1 MKRRKY
7 VIGILLCVTA
17 LLQAQNSVKPFDEFF
32 VAGMN
37 KIDGVFPVYVAEKE
51 IYLEIPEK
59 YIGREIEVSGQID
72 RGFDLLNRPVDGLG
86 VVRIVSPDKGAIC
99 FQKPFYTER
108 ILDEKS
114 AYRQSFSLSNIQPAG
129 KSYPVVAY
137 SKEQGAIIR
146 ITDYLMTADDW
157 FSYNY
162 SFIRSLVPEMSAI
175 MKVHPFEEGVSFTV
189 RRYHGAEAERYMLSS
204 SIVVLPE
211 GSMPLEVT
219 CAVRLLPLKRDQIR
233 LADRRLPYRTL
244 SFKDYSQ
251 DPYCMVE
258 DSLILRWDMSKPLTF
273 YVDTLFP
280 KEYFQAVRKGV
291 EAWNMAFRKAGIHD
305 ALRVKYADRKIIPA
319 EQRAFI
325 SYDLRM
331 PGVKSD
337 FICHPRTGEILSC
350 RLNIGHGFLKDR
362 LDDYLLSCGA
372 SDPRI
377 LADRYSKEV
386 EKELLQN
393 EITEEIGSLLGLRRG
408 ESKSSCGKTLKVGDD
423 DCQAIYFGYHPFK
436 GDQNCYV
443 EREKLRQ
450 WIEHH
455 LPDRIRLFRSSEG
468 GNPNTGFG
476 FSEDY
481 AIKISDLQT
490 VVSRLDKIVYKGKI
504 YDKGSSL
511 VDIYRKAIR
520 LYGSYLMEIAKVV
533 GSSQPTDAQRQ
544 AMLNLDNS
552 LFHPA
557 KKMECVY
564 VKENLLGTRNSLL
577 YPELTKLFKQL
588 LSVKTISALRLQA
601 LQSDQKGYDDI
612 DFFRDLYKGLFN
624 DFNPQSTVSYEQMD
638 IQLICLEAWLD
649 VIQEDAEHN
658 SVTKRLKDELYSL
671 HDRLE
676 KLSLVHPQKEVRD
689 LYHLLLGR
697 MNQYFRVV
705 P

>member
-1 MKRRKY
+1 M
-7 VIGILLCVTA
+7 IGILLCVTA
-17 LLQAQNSVKPFDEFF
+17 LLQAQDSVKSFDEFF
-32 VAGMN
+32 VAGMD

-86 VVRIVSPDKGAIC
+86 VVRIISPDKATIC

-114 AYRQSFSLSNIQPAG
+114 TYQQSFSLSNMQPAG

-146 ITDYLMTADDW
+146 ITEYLMTGDDW
-157 FSYNY
+157 FSYND
-162 SFIRSLVPEMSAI
+162 SFIRSLVPELSEI
-175 MKVHPFEEGVSFTV
+175 MKIHPFKEGVSFTV
-189 RRYHGAEAERYMLSS
+189 RRYHGVEAERYMLSS
-204 SIVVLPE
+204 SAVLLPE

-219 CAVRLLPLKRDQIR
+219 CAVRLLPLKKDQIR
-233 LADRRLPYRTL
+233 LADYRIPYRTL

-251 DPYCMVE
+251 NPYCMVE
-258 DSLILRWDMSKPLTF
+258 DSLILRWDMSQPLTF

-280 KEYFQAVRKGV
+280 KEYFQAVKEGV
-291 EAWNMAFRKAGIHD
+291 EAWNTAFHKAGIHD
-305 ALRVKYADRKIIPA
+305 ALQVRYADRKIIPA

-325 SYDLRM
+325 SYDLRI
-331 PGVKSD
+331 PGIKSD

-350 RLNIGHGFLKDR
+350 RLNIGHGFLKGK

-372 SDPRI
+372 SDSRI

-393 EITEEIGSLLGLRRG
+393 EITEEIGYLLGLRRSL
-408 ESKSSCGKTLKVGDD
+408 SKSSCGKTLKVGDD
-423 DCQAIYFGYHPFK
+423 DCRTIYFGYHPFK
-436 GDQNCYV
+436 GDQNCYD

-450 WIEHH
+450 WIDHN
-455 LPDRIRLFRSSEG
+455 LPDHIRLFQPSGKENSDSSF
-468 GNPNTGFG
+468 P
-476 FSEDY
+476 EDY
-481 AIKISDLQT
+481 TVKISDLQT
-490 VVSRLDKIVYKGKI
+490 VVSRLDKIVYKGKK

-511 VDIYRKAIR
+511 TDIYRKAIR
-520 LYGSYLMEIAKVV
+520 LYGSYLMEMAKVV
-533 GSSQPTDAQRQ
+533 GSSQPADAQRQ
-544 AMLNLDNS
+544 AMFDLDNY
-552 LFHPA
+552 LFHSV
-557 KKMECVY
+557 KKMECTY
-564 VKENLLGTRNSLL
+564 VKENLLETRNNLL
-577 YPELTKLFKQL
+577 YPELAKLFKQL

-601 LQSDQKGYDDI
+601 LQSDRKGYDDI

-624 DFNPQSTVSYEQMD
+624 GFDPQSAVSYEQMD

-649 VIQEDAEHN
+649 IMQEATEHN
-658 SVTKRLKDELYSL
+658 SIKKRLTNELHSL

-676 KLSLVHPQKEVRD
+676 ELSTIHSQKEVRD
-689 LYHLLLGR
+689 MYILLLRR
-697 MNQYFRVV
+697 MDQYFRVV
-705 P
+705 S

>member
-1 MKRRKY
+1 M
-7 VIGILLCVTA
+7 IGILLCVTA
-17 LLQAQNSVKPFDEFF
+17 LLQAQDSVKSFDEFF
-32 VAGMN
+32 VAGMD

-86 VVRIVSPDKGAIC
+86 VVRIISPDKATIC

-114 AYRQSFSLSNIQPAG
+114 TYQQSFSLSNMQPAG

-146 ITDYLMTADDW
+146 ITEYLMTGDDW
-157 FSYNY
+157 FSYND
-162 SFIRSLVPEMSAI
+162 SFIRSLVPELSEI
-175 MKVHPFEEGVSFTV
+175 MKIHPFKEGVSFTV
-189 RRYHGAEAERYMLSS
+189 RRYHGVEAERYMLSS
-204 SIVVLPE
+204 SAIILPE

-219 CAVRLLPLKRDQIR
+219 CAVRLLPLKKDQIR
-233 LADRRLPYRTL
+233 LADYRIPYRTL

-251 DPYCMVE
+251 NPYCMVE
-258 DSLILRWDMSKPLTF
+258 DSLILRWDMSQPLTF

-280 KEYFQAVRKGV
+280 KEYFQAVKEGV
-291 EAWNMAFRKAGIHD
+291 EAWNTAFHKAGIHD
-305 ALRVKYADRKIIPA
+305 ALQVRYADRKIIPA

-325 SYDLRM
+325 SYDLRI
-331 PGVKSD
+331 PGIKSD

-350 RLNIGHGFLKDR
+350 RLNIGHGFLKGK

-372 SDPRI
+372 SDSRI

-393 EITEEIGSLLGLRRG
+393 EITEEIGYLLCLRRSL
-408 ESKSSCGKTLKVGDD
+408 SKSSCGKTLKVGDD
-423 DCQAIYFGYHPFK
+423 DCRTIYFGYHPFN
-436 GDQNCYV
+436 GDQNCYD

-450 WIEHH
+450 WIEHN
-455 LPDRIRLFRSSEG
+455 LPDHIRLFQPSGKENSNSSF
-468 GNPNTGFG
+468 P
-476 FSEDY
+476 EDY
-481 AIKISDLQT
+481 TVKISDLQT
-490 VVSRLDKIVYKGKI
+490 VVSRLDKIVYKGKK

-511 VDIYRKAIR
+511 TDIYRKAIR
-520 LYGSYLMEIAKVV
+520 LYGSYLMEMAKVV
-533 GSSQPTDAQRQ
+533 GSSQPADAQRQ
-544 AMLNLDNS
+544 AILDLDNW
-552 LFHPA
+552 LFHPV
-557 KKMECVY
+557 KKMECTY
-564 VKENLLGTRNSLL
+564 VKENLLETRNNLL
-577 YPELTKLFKQL
+577 YPELAKLFKQL

-601 LQSDQKGYDDI
+601 LQSDRKGYDDI

-624 DFNPQSTVSYEQMD
+624 GFDPQSAVSYEQMD

-649 VIQEDAEHN
+649 IMQEATEHN
-658 SVTKRLKDELYSL
+658 SIKKRLTNELHSL

-676 KLSLVHPQKEVRD
+676 ELSTTHSQREVRD
-689 LYHLLLGR
+689 MYILLLRR
-697 MNQYFRVV
+697 MDQYFRVV
-705 P
+705 S